1 MKVTNYGAT
10 LMQLLV
16 PNKKG
21 ELTNVV
27 VGLPNAKDYAS
38 KTYQDYNFYLGATI
52 GRYAGR
58 IANSGFNI
66 EDNFYKL
73 EDDITLHGG
82 KHSFDKQIW
91 KVEEIQKTGNPYVI
105 FSLESEE
112 RVVGFPGNLKVF
124 AKYQILDNT
133 LKIKYRAT
141 TDAPTIINMTNHS
154 YFNLDGAGS
163 VLGNQLMINADN
175 YLATNEQLVPT
186 GKLLGV
192 KDSPFN
198 YKEKI
203 PLHLDANQ
211 DLDTPFKLNSSLSK
225 ASLFSEKSGIEM
237 QVTTNQNCLVVFTP
251 KEFPNMA
258 LMNNH
263 LFNKYPAICF
273 ECQNFPDAPNQNLF
287 PNAVLL
293 PGETYVNEIGYH
305 FTMR

>member
-16 PNKKG
+16 PNKKE
-21 ELTNVV
+21 ELINVV

-38 KTYQDYNFYLGATI
+38 KAYQDYNFYLGATI

-58 IANSGFNI
+58 VANGGFYLEN
-66 EDNFYKL
+66 NFYKL
-73 EDDITLHGG
+73 EEDITLHGG

-91 KVEEIQKTGNPYVI
+91 KVEEIQESGKPYII
-105 FSLESEE
+105 FSLESKE
-112 RVVGFPGNLKVF
+112 RPGGFPGDLKVF

-133 LKIKYRAT
+133 LKISYSAT

-163 VLGNQLMINADN
+163 VLGNQLLINADY
-175 YLATNEQLVPT
+175 YLATNKQLVPT
-186 GKLLGV
+186 GELVAV
-192 KDSPFN
+192 KDSVFN
-198 YKEKI
+198 YKLKTS
-203 PLHLDANQ
+203 LLLDGNQ
-211 DLDTPFKLNSSLSK
+211 GLDTPFKLNPTTPK
-225 ASLFSEKSGIEM
+225 ASLFSENSGIEM

-251 KEFPNMA
+251 QEFPNMG
-258 LMNNH
+258 LVDNY
-263 LFNKYPAICF
+263 LFKKYPAICF
-273 ECQNFPDAPNQNLF
+273 ECQNFPNAPNQNSF

-293 PGETYVNEIGYH
+293 PGENYVNEIGYH